1 VRKSLVTSYLEGL
14 WNQTHGESYSKILC
28 YFFPEFITTL
38 VLYSVLYLLDAH
50 FIADLKSTS
59 QYATL
64 GLSNNFLH
72 FIIKIAEAMALSITV
87 MCGQYNGT
95 GDSKKVGQ
103 SFGDAFWL
111 ITFVGI
117 FFTVFLYF
125 GAYYI
130 YSFLGV
136 PSRMVAIGV
145 PFLKVRAIGILFLFL
160 YFACVAFLRSLK
172 DTRTPMYVFVIG
184 GFVFIVLDYLLIFGI
199 GGFPKLG
206 LLGSAWATVIQYFVM
221 LVLLLS
227 YILLSSE
234 RRRYSIKLFSKIS
247 DINHMKHILNLT
259 WPIVL
264 DKATVAAAY
273 IWLSKMIAPMGK
285 YAIASYTVVKDME
298 RFAFLPAMAFA
309 QIITILVSN
318 DFGKRKWFDISAN
331 IKKVVFLTSLMVFA
345 LLAVLSLYPEVFIR
359 FFDQRNLF
367 TAFSSRA
374 FSLLAL
380 FVFFDLLQL
389 ILSGALRG
397 SGDVRSVM
405 WVRIFVCFGFFC
417 PLSYAV
423 SLLPISDPV
432 MKFVLIYA
440 MFYIGNGIM
449 SIAYI
454 RRFRSGDWA
463 RRADEE
469 SHI

>member
-1 VRKSLVTSYLEGL
+1 
-14 WNQTHGESYSKILC
+14 
-28 YFFPEFITTL
+28 
-38 VLYSVLYLLDAH
+38 
-50 FIADLKSTS
+50 
-59 QYATL
+59 
-64 GLSNNFLH
+64 
-72 FIIKIAEAMALSITV
+72 
-87 MCGQYNGT
+87 
-95 GDSKKVGQ
+95 
-103 SFGDAFWL
+103 
-111 ITFVGI
+111 
-117 FFTVFLYF
+117 
-125 GAYYI
+125 
-130 YSFLGV
+130 
-136 PSRMVAIGV
+136 
-145 PFLKVRAIGILFLFL
+145 
-160 YFACVAFLRSLK
+160 
-172 DTRTPMYVFVIG
+172 
-184 GFVFIVLDYLLIFGI
+184 
-199 GGFPKLG
+199 
-206 LLGSAWATVIQYFVM
+206 
-221 LVLLLS
+221 
-227 YILLSSE
+227 
-234 RRRYSIKLFSKIS
+234 
-247 DINHMKHILNLT
+247 
-259 WPIVL
+259 
-264 DKATVAAAY
+264 
-273 IWLSKMIAPMGK
+273 
-285 YAIASYTVVKDME
+285 ME

-469 SHI
+469 SHV